1 MKPETLEALVE
12 LAATTAE
19 TEHVASI
26 AWGVVIDGE
35 LHTHG
40 FAGALLH
47 DDEPADPHASFRIA
61 SMTKSFTAAVV
72 LALRDE
78 GVWQLDDPIARHAPE
93 LASVRGP
100 EGSAPLTI
108 RQLLSMTAGLA
119 TDDAWA
125 DRHLDMTAEEID
137 AIYAAGPTFAHLP
150 NAAYEYSNLGYGMLG
165 RAVQRATGSRVQQHI
180 TERLLQPLGMA
191 DTGWVRPE
199 HDHWARPHRWR
210 DGQIVRDWP
219 TPIGD
224 GEIAPMGGLWSTVAD
239 LATWVAWLDSAHST
253 QHQPQAIGLSAASR
267 REMQSIHTYIG
278 VTSVAGHTCPAG
290 YGFGLNLRDDPTL
303 GTVVAHA
310 GGLPGYGSNM
320 RWFAGRGA
328 GAIAIGN
335 STYAPMSVM
344 TMRMLQILHEHGEVR
359 PLPAIVAPGWED
371 AARRLVALL
380 NDWDDEEALLLFDDN
395 VELDESFTRR
405 RAAATRIIA
414 AHGPLRVVR
423 LHPTSA
429 TSGTIEVQGHGP
441 RPFTVSMEQSPFP
454 GGPVQS
460 YDAQASNT

>member
-12 LAATTAE
+12 LAATTARD
-19 TEHVASI
+19 EHVASI

-47 DDEPADPHASFRIA
+47 DDEPADLDASFRIA

-125 DRHLDMTAEEID
+125 DRHLDMTPEAID
-137 AIYAAGPTFAHLP
+137 EIYAAGPTFAHLP
-150 NAAYEYSNLGYGMLG
+150 NDAYEYSNLGYGMLG
-165 RAVQRATGSRVQQHI
+165 RAVQRATGTRVQQHI
-180 TERLLQPLGMA
+180 TERLLHPLGMRST
-191 DTGWVRPE
+191 DWKRPE
-199 HDHWARPHRWR
+199 DDHWARPHRWR
-210 DGQIVRDWP
+210 DGEIVRDWP

-239 LATWVAWLDSAHST
+239 LAKWVAWLDSANSAP
-253 QHQPQAIGLSAASR
+253 HQPVAIGLCAASR
-267 REMQSIHTYIG
+267 REMQRIHTYIG
-278 VTSVAGHTCPAG
+278 LTTVAGRTCPAG
-290 YGFGLNLRDDPTL
+290 YGFGLNLRDDPVL
-303 GTVVAHA
+303 GKVVAHA

-320 RWFAGRGA
+320 RWLAGRGI
-328 GAIAIGN
+328 GAIALGN
-335 STYAPMSVM
+335 STYAPMSTM
-344 TMRMLQILHEHGEVR
+344 TMRMLEILHEHGEV
-359 PLPAIVAPGWED
+359 PPPSPISAPAWD
-371 AARRLVALL
+371 AAAHRLVALL
-380 NDWDDEEALLLFDDN
+380 NDWNDAGAAQLFDSN
-395 VELDESFTRR
+395 VDLDESFAR
-405 RAAATRIIA
+405 RAAAAAALIA
-414 AHGPLRVVR
+414 RHGRLLIAGLR
-423 LHPTSA
+423 PSA
-429 TSGTIEVQGHGP
+429 ATNGTIDVVGGESGAG
-441 RPFTVSMEQSPFP
+441 FTIGLELSPFP
-454 GGPVQS
+454 GGPVQF
-460 YDAQASNT
+460 YEIDA

>member
-1 MKPETLEALVE
+1 MQPETLAALTE

-26 AWGVVIDGE
+26 AWGVVNDGE
-35 LHTHG
+35 LHGHG

-47 DDEPADPHASFRIA
+47 DDEPADEHASFRIA

-93 LASVRGP
+93 LAAVRGP

-125 DRHLDMTAEEID
+125 DRHLDISAAEID

-165 RAVQRATGSRVQQHI
+165 RSVQRATGVRVQQHI
-180 TERLLQPLGMA
+180 TERLLQPLGMT
-191 DTGWVRPE
+191 DTDWERPD

-210 DGQIVRDWP
+210 DGEIVRDWP

-239 LATWVAWLDSAHST
+239 LSKWVAWLDSANST
-253 QHQPQAIGLSAASR
+253 PHQPSFVGLSPASR
-267 REMQSIHTYIG
+267 REMQRIQTYIG
-278 VTSVAGHTCPAG
+278 ITTVAGHTCPAG
-290 YGFGLNLRDDPTL
+290 YGFGLNVRDDATL
-303 GTVVAHA
+303 GKIVAHA

-320 RWFAGRGA
+320 RWFAGRGV
-328 GAIAIGN
+328 GAVALGN
-335 STYAPMSVM
+335 SFYAPMSVM
-344 TMRMLQILHEHGEVR
+344 TMKMLAILHEHGEV
-359 PLPAIVAPGWED
+359 PALPPVSAPGWAAD
-371 AARRLVALL
+371 AERLVALL
-380 NDWDDEEALLLFDDN
+380 NDWQPSVAAGLFADNIDLDDSLP
-395 VELDESFTRR
+395 R
-405 RAAATRIIA
+405 RAAAA
-414 AHGPLRVVR
+414 AALVERHGPLEITGSR
-423 LHPTSA
+423 PSA
-429 TSGTIEVQGHGP
+429 ITSGTIDVVGSTSGTALRISMDQAPLPGAPIQFYEVH
-441 RPFTVSMEQSPFP
+441 E
-454 GGPVQS
+454 
-460 YDAQASNT
+460 